1 MSKLH
6 EENSRYFTLTLTIP
20 EYLPIDNW
28 KALKCYVTTQYQR
41 HYITLH
47 FKAFLSSLGEIFA
60 WLPSKPC
67 YLCIIQRWMFHK
79 NKHTVIFL
87 FYSGPYCTIIATK
100 WFPFVYSSCLIS
112 LPLVEDWLF
121 LWGPKGRA
129 RCYNSMTKGWTTQSP
144 GRTSW
149 ESSMYHLPAKRSRSP
164 GGNDSLWFFAWGK
177 VLIESVIL

>member
-1 MSKLH
+1 MLCHHSI
-6 EENSRYFTLTLTIP
+6 S
-20 EYLPIDNW
+20 
-28 KALKCYVTTQYQR
+28 KAL
-41 HYITLH
+41 HYITFQSFLVI
-47 FKAFLSSLGEIFA
+47 FGGNFCMVAIKAL
-60 WLPSKPC
+60 LP
-67 YLCIIQRWMFHK
+67 RWMFHK

-164 GGNDSLWFFAWGK
+164 GGNDSLWFLHGERC
-177 VLIESVIL
+177 LLNL